1 MNHKFVHM
9 EKMRDVCNM
18 KWFAQEFS
26 HSRTSLNKST
36 ARAVISLFIEMF
48 RLLIMKVKAV
58 KGFIV
63 LAEAGA
69 HWTSWG
75 GTNTQAPVSP
85 RPGSETSSSES
96 PEEASISKGSS
107 AAYVT
112 ADIAS
117 LFSSA

>member
-1 MNHKFVHM
+1 M

-69 HWTSWG
+69 HWTSWAAQTPKHLCLLAQG
-75 GTNTQAPVSP
+75 VKPAQVS
-85 RPGSETSSSES
+85 RL
-96 PEEASISKGSS
+96 KRQ
-107 AAYVT
+107 V
-112 ADIAS
+112 
-117 LFSSA
+117 